1 MHQLLVD
8 VALGGAEAFTQS
20 SRPGR
25 MSQNV
30 LLRVDIA
37 LTQHGDTVSP
47 YAVLMHITNKVCHIL
62 FLSKHIP
69 EIKHCTKTYYMRQP
83 HQS

>member
-47 YAVLMHITNKVCHIL
+47 YAVLMHSTNIICHIHTIQAYL
-62 FLSKHIP
+62 
-69 EIKHCTKTYYMRQP
+69 
-83 HQS
+83 